1 MYLGQLTTY
10 NNMKK
15 NIMKVKYIWLLAVL
29 LGFTACSDDDSSS
42 DDVPGPLP
50 ELTAG
55 DANFSTYVSLGNSL
69 TAGFADNALYRI
81 SQENSMPNILS
92 GQFSL
97 VGGGNFN
104 QPLTND
110 NTGGLLINGSQLPGF
125 GPRLVFDGSGPTSI
139 TNLNPM
145 AQTTTDIV
153 LNNPTGPFNNM
164 GVPGAKS
171 FHLLAPG
178 YGDLNGLFA
187 TPATANP
194 YFVRMASSP
203 TTSVIA
209 DAMAQTPTFFS
220 LWIGN
225 NDVLGYALSGGES
238 DTMAENYDP
247 ITDQATF
254 DFAYNTLVTT
264 LTSGG
269 SQGVVANIPDVTS
282 IPHFT
287 TVPYNP
293 LSPDNPDFGPQIP
306 TLNTIFGAINQIYDA
321 LGESERAIVFSQS
334 ENSPVVIK
342 DESLTDISAQI
353 SGALMASPTF
363 PAFIAQFGLPAQA
376 APLVANLLGNTYGQ
390 TRQATAADLFVL
402 PSSSVIGTVNTD
414 YAAGL
419 VAQGLPP
426 ALAGQFSAEGITKPL
441 DDKWVLI
448 PSEQSEIA
456 SATAAFN
463 SIIESAANNAGLAFV
478 DANTLLNQLANGG
491 ISSGDY
497 LLTASLVTGGAF
509 SLDGVHP
516 NSRGYALIA
525 NEFLKAID
533 ATYGSNFEASGNLVN
548 IGNYNTTYSAG
559 LN

>member
-1 MYLGQLTTY
+1 
-10 NNMKK
+10 MKMNK
-15 NIMKVKYIWLLAVL
+15 LKYIWILAAA

-42 DDVPGPLP
+42 DDVSEPLP
-50 ELTAG
+50 ALTAG

-69 TAGFADNALYRI
+69 TAGFADGALYRI

-97 VGGGNFN
+97 VGGGNFS
-104 QPLTND
+104 QPLMND
-110 NTGGLLINGSQLPGF
+110 NTGGLLINGSQLTGF
-125 GPRLVFDGSGPTSI
+125 GPRLAFDGSGPTSI

-171 FHLLAPG
+171 FHLLAPS

-187 TPATANP
+187 TPPTANP

-247 ITDQATF
+247 ITPVDGPIGVGFTNT
-254 DFAYNTLVTT
+254 YNALIST

-269 SQGVVANIPDVTS
+269 SQGVIANIPDVTS

-363 PAFIAQFGLPAQA
+363 PTFIAQFGLPAQA

-463 SIIESAANNAGLAFV
+463 SIIESAANDAGLAFV

-491 ISSGDY
+491 IASGDY

-548 IGNYNTTYSAG
+548 IANYNTTYSAG

>member
-1 MYLGQLTTY
+1 
-10 NNMKK
+10 MKMNK
-15 NIMKVKYIWLLAVL
+15 LKYIWILAAA

-42 DDVPGPLP
+42 DDVSGPLP

-92 GQFSL
+92 SQFSL

-306 TLNTIFGAINQIYDA
+306 TLNSIFGAINQIYDA
-321 LGESERAIVFSQS
+321 LGESERAIVFSES

-376 APLVANLLGNTYGQ
+376 APVVANLLGNTYGQ

-414 YAAGL
+414 YAATL

-463 SIIESAANNAGLAFV
+463 STIENAANNAGLAFV

>member
-1 MYLGQLTTY
+1 
-10 NNMKK
+10 MKMK
-15 NIMKVKYIWLLAVL
+15 NLKYIWILA
-29 LGFTACSDDDSSS
+29 LGLGLTACSDDDSSS
-42 DDVPGPLP
+42 DGMSEPLP
-50 ELTAG
+50 ALTAG
-55 DANFSTYVSLGNSL
+55 DANFSKYVSLGNSL
-69 TAGFADNALYRI
+69 TAGYADGALYRI

-97 VGGGNFN
+97 VGGGNFS
-104 QPLTND
+104 QPLTSD
-110 NTGGLLINGSQLPGF
+110 NTGGLLANGTPIAD
-125 GPRLVFDGSGPTSI
+125 PRLVFDGAGPVPI
-139 TNLNPM
+139 TTLNPM
-145 AQTTTDIV
+145 ANITTDIV

-187 TPATANP
+187 TPPTANP

-203 TTSVIA
+203 TTSVIT

-225 NDVLGYALSGGES
+225 NDVLGYALSGG
-238 DTMAENYDP
+238 DGTDP

-254 DFAYNTLVTT
+254 DFAYSTLVST
-264 LTSGG
+264 LTSVG
-269 SQGVVANIPDVTS
+269 SQGVIANIPDVTS

-293 LSPDNPDFGPQIP
+293 LSPDNPDFAPQIP
-306 TLNTIFGAINQIYDA
+306 TLNMIFGAINQIYDA
-321 LGESERAIVFSQS
+321 LGQPERAIVFSET

-353 SGALMASPTF
+353 TGALMASPTF
-363 PAFIAQFGLPAQA
+363 PAFIGQFGLPPQA
-376 APLVANLLGNTYGQ
+376 APAVANLLGATYGQ
-390 TRQATAADLFVL
+390 TRQATASDLFVL
-402 PSSSVIGTVNTD
+402 PSSRVIGTVNSD

-426 ALAGQFSAEGITKPL
+426 TLAGQFSAEGITKPL

-448 PSEQSEIA
+448 PSEQAEIA
-456 SATAAFN
+456 SATASFN
-463 SIIESAANNAGLAFV
+463 ATIESAANNAGLAFV
-478 DANTLLNQLANGG
+478 DANALLNQLANGG
-491 ISSGDY
+491 IASGDY
-497 LLTASLVTGGAF
+497 VLTASLVTGGAF

-548 IGNYNTTYSAG
+548 IANYNTTYSAG

>member
-1 MYLGQLTTY
+1 
-10 NNMKK
+10 MKMNK
-15 NIMKVKYIWLLAVL
+15 LKYIWILAAA

-42 DDVPGPLP
+42 DDVSGPLP

-306 TLNTIFGAINQIYDA
+306 TLNSIFGAINQIYDA

-402 PSSSVIGTVNTD
+402 PSSNVIGTVNTD
-414 YAAGL
+414 YAATL

-463 SIIESAANNAGLAFV
+463 STIENAANNAGLAFV

>member
-306 TLNTIFGAINQIYDA
+306 TLNSIFGAINQIYDA

-463 SIIESAANNAGLAFV
+463 STIENAANNAGLAFV

>member
-306 TLNTIFGAINQIYDA
+306 TLNSIFGAINQIYDA

-353 SGALMASPTF
+353 SGALMASPTC

-463 SIIESAANNAGLAFV
+463 STIENAANNAGLAFV

>member
-1 MYLGQLTTY
+1 MNKL
-10 NNMKK
+10 
-15 NIMKVKYIWLLAVL
+15 KYIWILAAA

-42 DDVPGPLP
+42 DDVSEPLP

-69 TAGFADNALYRI
+69 TAGFADGALYRI

-254 DFAYNTLVTT
+254 DVAYNTLVTT

-321 LGESERAIVFSQS
+321 LGQPERAIVFSQS

-402 PSSSVIGTVNTD
+402 PSSNVIGTVNTD
-414 YAAGL
+414 YAATL

-463 SIIESAANNAGLAFV
+463 STIENAANNAGLAFV

>member
-1 MYLGQLTTY
+1 
-10 NNMKK
+10 MKMK
-15 NIMKVKYIWLLAVL
+15 NLKYIWILA
-29 LGFTACSDDDSSS
+29 LGLGLTACSDDDSSS
-42 DDVPGPLP
+42 DGMSEPLP
-50 ELTAG
+50 ALTAG
-55 DANFSTYVSLGNSL
+55 DANFSKYVSLGNSL
-69 TAGFADNALYRI
+69 TAGYADGALYRI

-97 VGGGNFN
+97 VGGGNFS
-104 QPLTND
+104 QPLMND
-110 NTGGLLINGSQLPGF
+110 NTGGLLINGSQLTGF
-125 GPRLVFDGSGPTSI
+125 GPRLVFDGSGPASI
-139 TNLNPM
+139 TTLNPM

-187 TPATANP
+187 TPPTANP

-247 ITDQATF
+247 ITDQTTF
-254 DFAYNTLVTT
+254 DIAYNTLVTT

-269 SQGVVANIPDVTS
+269 SQGVIANIPDVTS

-306 TLNTIFGAINQIYDA
+306 TLNSIFGAINQIYDA

-353 SGALMASPTF
+353 TGALMASPTF
-363 PAFIAQFGLPAQA
+363 PAFIGQFGLPPQA

-463 SIIESAANNAGLAFV
+463 STIENAANNAGLAFV

-491 ISSGDY
+491 VSSGDY

>member
-463 SIIESAANNAGLAFV
+463 STIENAANNAGLAFV